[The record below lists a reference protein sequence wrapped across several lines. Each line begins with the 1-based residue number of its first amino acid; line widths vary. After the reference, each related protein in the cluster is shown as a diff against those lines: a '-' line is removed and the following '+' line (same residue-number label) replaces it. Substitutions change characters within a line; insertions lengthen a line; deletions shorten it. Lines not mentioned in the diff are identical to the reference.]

1 MFVKI
6 LFFLF
11 NNYSNKTSTKESDN
25 ELSVDDRL
33 ALAQQYVEKLSTKSN
48 VLLRAVNAAITAVKN
63 SEEMKIKSEEGKSK
77 KTKKN

>member
-1 MFVKI
+1 
-6 LFFLF
+6 
-11 NNYSNKTSTKESDN
+11 
-25 ELSVDDRL
+25 
-33 ALAQQYVEKLSTKSN
+33 LAQQYVEKLSTKSN